1 MPAELD
7 RFENGIGR
15 MVYAGQTPWHRDGI
29 ALTPEQQTDYAHVA
43 ALMDYPL
50 SKEPYWR
57 PTQEVDAK
65 NRPLMTPAADA
76 FYVLRG
82 DTGKVLGTVGPD
94 YEVVPNPVAFEVL
107 KPLVD
112 QGVARI
118 ETAGVLREG
127 ADAWLLTR
135 WDLTKFGPT
144 VQEVFGDELLPY
156 ATVMVNHSGRRG
168 ILLGQTAIRVC
179 CANTLG
185 LAERESEQTGS
196 ARRWVSV
203 NHRAGARVRLVEAA
217 QELFG
222 GLVDRF
228 EVMAKQYRL
237 LRAARLSAEQFDRL
251 VTDVVAPDPRKDPKF
266 NPEAKLAATVVERA
280 LKKRAECRRLWREG
294 IGHTGDES
302 AYEAYNGAVELL
314 DHNRELY
321 PTRAG
326 CYRTA
331 SLLTGALADMKGRVV
346 DNLVQFALGA

>member
-1 MPAELD
+1 MAARLD
-7 RFENGIGR
+7 TFTEGTAAGVGR
-15 MVYAGQTPWHRDGI
+15 MVYAGQTPWHRDGL
-29 ALTPEQQTDYAHVA
+29 ALTPDQQADYAYVA
-43 ALMDYPL
+43 GLMDYPL
-50 SKEPYWR
+50 EKLPYYR
-57 PTQEVDAK
+57 PGDAGEMV
-65 NRPLMTPAADA
+65 RAEDS
-76 FYVLRG
+76 FYVQRR
-82 DTGKVLGTVGPD
+82 DTGKVLGSVGSD

-112 QGVARI
+112 QGVAKI

-135 WDLTKFGPT
+135 WDLSKFGPT

-168 ILLGQTAIRVC
+168 ILLGQTAIRLC
-179 CANTLG
+179 CSNTLG

-228 EVMAKQYRL
+228 EVMAKQYRVL
-237 LRAARLSAEQFDRL
+237 KATRLNEDTFARLVL
-251 VTDVVAPDPRKDPKF
+251 DVVAPDPRALANW
-266 NPEAKLAATVVERA
+266 NPDAKLAAAVVERA
-280 LKKRAECRRLWREG
+280 LRKRAECRRLWTDG
-294 IGHTGDES
+294 IRHSGDFS

-314 DHNRELY
+314 DHNRDLF

-331 SLLTGALADMKGRVV
+331 SLLTGALAETKNRVL
-346 DNLVQFALGA
+346 DNLVGFALGA